1 MSTIT
6 LEQIKAKLTESRD
19 KTAKQVTDTWIN
31 KTAER
36 LFSKVNDET
45 VLDELLSD
53 SVYFLE
59 STQLT
64 INSVLASEAKKIE
77 EKYKDYTPPKKNET
91 QTVTDPPKFE
101 LPDEYKS
108 LLDSLKQEQNAKAI
122 QQRKDKIFEVAKS
135 KVSENQRNAFKRI
148 IELEN
153 FNDSDS
159 DDVIIER
166 VMTSFTALSKDFIGE
181 EGSPAKPT
189 GTPKTAEEIGKTYKE
204 IAERNHI
211 I

>member
-91 QTVTDPPKFE
+91 QTVTNPPKYD
-101 LPDEYKS
+101 LPDEYKKA
-108 LLDSLKQEQNAKAI
+108 LDDFLQDKQAKAI

-166 VMTSFTALSKDFIGE
+166 VMTSFTAFSKDFIGE